1 MVASMELEDT
11 LKFSGNPEVASRN
24 RLLRLLATRDAT
36 PTNWGG
42 AMRLCPVPMP

>member
-1 MVASMELEDT
+1 VVAPLALEDA
-11 LKFSGNPEVASRN
+11 LKFSRSSEVASRN